1 MIKKLWNSYLQ
12 RYSDYCEFPLNLEK
26 EDLTYYRDKLF
37 VSILLL
43 TLVLGIISY
52 VPSAAMAV
60 VLDKWFV
67 LYIDTFAILMM
78 LLSTFIKRISL
89 KLRKLL
95 FSSNL
100 FILSACLIIDLGLNG
115 NGTILLFIYSV
126 YITLYSGRKAG
137 LYSVLLSALLYVFV
151 LLIYDLQW
159 LELNMLR
166 RSDFLVLVITFTN
179 NIMFSLLTV
188 FSISFLIDQLHAGL
202 LKQSKLQIELIEK
215 HENVI
220 IAKERAEQSDQL
232 KSAFLANISHEVRTP
247 MYGILGSAELLKDYE
262 ADNDKDFKEFVSII
276 EQNGSKLLDV
286 ISGILNISE
295 IETGVM
301 RINVSKFNIND
312 TITTV
317 YEQFLP
323 EAELRE
329 VQFRIVNKI
338 SDAHKIIES
347 DQAKIA
353 IILKKLIENA
363 IKFTSKGDKIIL
375 NAAFDDLRCHF
386 SIEDTGIGVPED
398 KIDTIFNPFY
408 QVDITNKNALHGSG
422 IGLSIAK
429 AYVKLL
435 GGNLTLESKEGEGS
449 TFMFSIVSDLENN
462 YKKK

>member
-215 HENVI
+215 HKNVL

-262 ADNDKDFKEFVSII
+262 ADNNKDFKEFVSII

-323 EAELRE
+323 EAELKE

-338 SDAHKIIES
+338 SDAHKIIQS

-435 GGNLTLESKEGEGS
+435 GGNLTLESNEGEGS